1 MKSEVA
7 ESTER
12 KLDQEFFRDL
22 SVLCGPMLID
32 CS

>member
-12 KLDQEFFRDL
+12 KLDQEFLR
-22 SVLCGPMLID
+22 VLCGPMLFD